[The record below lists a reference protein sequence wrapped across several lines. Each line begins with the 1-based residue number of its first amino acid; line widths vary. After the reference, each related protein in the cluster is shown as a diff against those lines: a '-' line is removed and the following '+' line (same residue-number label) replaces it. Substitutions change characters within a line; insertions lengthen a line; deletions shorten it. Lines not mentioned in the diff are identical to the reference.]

1 MTLKRKKR
9 SQAIVLY
16 VDGDQAFA
24 CSYRKRGRGARLRAE
39 GHSRLGQEINQ
50 IEPARLVDDLGG
62 VFRQLS
68 STTKDCIVV
77 LPAHLAP
84 SIILTVPDIS
94 PEDRKGFIQ
103 IQAEQQLPLPLSE
116 IHLATHEFQIG
127 NQDHALVVG
136 LRRDTVSKLKE
147 AVIANGFQ
155 VASITVDIAGVV
167 DHAVDGN
174 DSLADSCQLI
184 QGQSSLTVVTHAKGG
199 PTGLRHFRLSNG
211 GIDASTLERELRITL
226 GQFPQSS
233 QRQLTTLRTAKL
245 PGVSSEQ
252 HVPIS
257 EYRSLAGLNVINGAE
272 TCDLFVPIASSFFL
286 KGTSPL
292 EFLPSGTTRFGKIYG
307 QFNSRRNLWVG
318 MMSVVALTAIVFL
331 YQIFHLNGLQ
341 KQWNGLN
348 PFNPET
354 GLSMKDSVA
363 VVETVQGKRREF
375 RPWFDSSVPSLTTAR
390 AITRAFPETG
400 EIWLKQLNIR
410 DDSKVMATGSSSDQN
425 SLLATLDKLRIT
437 SGISNLE
444 LKSQQGSAPI
454 FFSFEFDWNPAGVST
469 STQ

>member
-1 MTLKRKKR
+1 MTLKSKKR

-24 CSYRKRGRGARLRAE
+24 YSYRKRGRGAKLRAE
-39 GHSRLGQEINQ
+39 GHSRLGQAINL

-77 LPAHLAP
+77 LPSHLAP
-84 SIILTVPDIS
+84 SVILKVPDID
-94 PEDRKGFIQ
+94 PEDQRGFIQ

-116 IHLATHEFQIG
+116 VHLATYEFQIG
-127 NQDHALVVG
+127 KQDHALVVG

-184 QGQSSLTVVTHAKGG
+184 QGQSSLTMVTHAEGG
-199 PTGLRHFRLSNG
+199 PTGLRHFHLANG
-211 GIDASTLERELRITL
+211 GMDAATLERELRITL

-233 QRQLTTLRTAKL
+233 RRQLTTLRTAKL
-245 PGVSSEQ
+245 PGASSEQ
-252 HVPIS
+252 PVPIS
-257 EYRSLAGLNVINGAE
+257 EHRSLAGLNVVDGTE
-272 TCDLFVPIASSFFL
+272 TSDLFVPIASSFFL

-292 EFLPSGTTRFGKIYG
+292 EFLPSISSRFDKIYG

-318 MMSVVALTAIVFL
+318 LMSVVALTAIAFL
-331 YQIFHLNGLQ
+331 YQIFRLDDLQ
-341 KQWNGLN
+341 KDWNR
-348 PFNPET
+348 
-354 GLSMKDSVA
+354 MKDRVA
-363 VVETVQGKRREF
+363 VVEAAQGKIREF

-410 DDSKVMATGSSSDQN
+410 NDSKVMATGSSRDQN
-425 SLLATLDKLRIT
+425 SLLAALRELRET
-437 SGISNLE
+437 SGISELE
-444 LKSQQGSAPI
+444 LKSRQGSDPI
-454 FFSFEFDWNPAGVST
+454 LFSLEFDWNPAGVS
-469 STQ
+469 SPTQ

>member
-24 CSYRKRGRGARLRAE
+24 YSYRKRGRGARLRAE

-155 VASITVDIAGVV
+155 MASITVDIAGVV
-167 DHAVDGN
+167 DHAVAGN

-184 QGQSSLTVVTHAKGG
+184 QGQSSLTMVTHAEGG
-199 PTGLRHFRLSNG
+199 PTGLRHFHLTNG
-211 GIDASTLERELRITL
+211 GIDTATLERELRITL

-245 PGVSSEQ
+245 PGVSSDQ

-257 EYRSLAGLNVINGAE
+257 EHRSIAGLKVVEGTE
-272 TCDLFVPIASSFFL
+272 TSDLFVPIASSFFL
-286 KGTSPL
+286 KGASPL
-292 EFLPSGTTRFGKIYG
+292 EFLPSRTSRFGKMYG

-318 MMSVVALTAIVFL
+318 SMSVVALIAIAFL
-331 YQIFHLNGLQ
+331 YQINSLNGLQ

-348 PFNPET
+348 PDT
-354 GLSMKDSVA
+354 GLSMRGSVA
-363 VVETVQGKRREF
+363 VVETVQGKIHEF
-375 RPWFDSSVPSLTTAR
+375 KPWFDSSVPSLTTAR
-390 AITRAFPETG
+390 AITLAFPKTG

-410 DDSKVMATGSSSDQN
+410 DDSKVLAKGSSRDQN
-425 SLLATLDKLRIT
+425 SLLDTWDRLLST

-444 LKSQQGSAPI
+444 LKSQQGSDPI
-454 FFSFEFDWNPAGVST
+454 FFSFEFNWNPAGIST
-469 STQ
+469 PIQ

>member
-1 MTLKRKKR
+1 MTLKGKNR

-24 CSYRKRGRGARLRAE
+24 CSYRKRGRGARLREE
-39 GHSRLGQEINQ
+39 GHSRLGQAINL
-50 IEPARLVDDLGG
+50 IKPARLADDLGG

-68 STTKDCIVV
+68 STTKDCVVV
-77 LPAHLAP
+77 LPSHSAP
-84 SIILTVPDIS
+84 SFILKVPDIGT
-94 PEDRKGFIQ
+94 EDRKGFVQ

-116 IHLATHEFQIG
+116 VHLATHEFQIG

-155 VASITVDIAGVV
+155 VASVTVDIAGVV

-184 QGQSSLTVVTHAKGG
+184 QGQSSLTMVTHAEGG
-199 PTGLRHFRLSNG
+199 PTGLRHFHLANG
-211 GIDASTLERELRITL
+211 GMDAATLERELRITL

-233 QRQLTTLRTAKL
+233 RRQLTTLRTAKL
-245 PGVSSEQ
+245 PGASSEQ
-252 HVPIS
+252 PVPIS
-257 EYRSLAGLNVINGAE
+257 EHRSLAGLNVVDGTE
-272 TCDLFVPIASSFFL
+272 TSDLFVPIASSFFL

-292 EFLPSGTTRFGKIYG
+292 EFLTSRTSRFGKIYG

-318 MMSVVALTAIVFL
+318 LMSAVALTAIAFL

-341 KQWNGLN
+341 KEWND
-348 PFNPET
+348 
-354 GLSMKDSVA
+354 MKDSVA
-363 VVETVQGKRREF
+363 VVEAVQGKIREF

-410 DDSKVMATGSSSDQN
+410 NDSKVMATGSSRDQN
-425 SLLATLDKLRIT
+425 SLLAALRELRET
-437 SGISNLE
+437 SGISELE
-444 LKSQQGSAPI
+444 LKSRQGSDPI
-454 FFSFEFDWNPAGVST
+454 LFSLEFDWNPAGVS
-469 STQ
+469 SPTQ

>member
-24 CSYRKRGRGARLRAE
+24 CSYRKRGRGAKLRAE
-39 GHSRLGQEINQ
+39 GHSRLGQQINQ

-68 STTKDCIVV
+68 STTKECILV

-127 NQDHALVVG
+127 NQNHALVMG

-184 QGQSSLTVVTHAKGG
+184 QGQSSLTMVTHVEGG
-199 PTGLRHFRLSNG
+199 PTGLRHFHLTNG
-211 GIDASTLERELRITL
+211 GMDAVTLERELRITL
-226 GQFPQSS
+226 GQFPQSL

-257 EYRSLAGLNVINGAE
+257 EHRSIAGLNVVNGAE
-272 TCDLFVPIASSFFL
+272 TSDLFVPIASSFFL
-286 KGTSPL
+286 KGASPL
-292 EFLPSGTTRFGKIYG
+292 EFLPSRTSRFGKMYG

-318 MMSVVALTAIVFL
+318 SMSVVALTAIAFL
-331 YQIFHLNGLQ
+331 YQINSLNGLQ
-341 KQWNGLN
+341 KGWNG
-348 PFNPET
+348 
-354 GLSMKDSVA
+354 MRDRVVA
-363 VVETVQGKRREF
+363 AENIRGKIREF

-410 DDSKVMATGSSSDQN
+410 DDSQVMATGSSRDQN

-444 LKSQQGSAPI
+444 LKSQQGSDPI
-454 FFSFEFDWNPAGVST
+454 FFSLKFDWNPPSASAP
-469 STQ
+469 TQ

>member
-1 MTLKRKKR
+1 MTLKSKKR

-24 CSYRKRGRGARLRAE
+24 YSYRKRGRGAKLRAE
-39 GHSRLGQEINQ
+39 GHSRLGEAINL

-77 LPAHLAP
+77 LPSHLAP
-84 SIILTVPDIS
+84 SVILKVPDID
-94 PEDRKGFIQ
+94 PEDQRGFIQ

-116 IHLATHEFQIG
+116 VHLATHEFQIG

-174 DSLADSCQLI
+174 VSLADSCQLI
-184 QGQSSLTVVTHAKGG
+184 QGQSSLTMVTHAEGG
-199 PTGLRHFRLSNG
+199 PTGLRHFHLANG
-211 GIDASTLERELRITL
+211 GMDAATLERELRITL

-233 QRQLTTLRTAKL
+233 RRQLTTLRTAKL
-245 PGVSSEQ
+245 PGASSEQ
-252 HVPIS
+252 PVPIS
-257 EYRSLAGLNVINGAE
+257 EHRSLAGLNVVDGTE
-272 TCDLFVPIASSFFL
+272 TSDLFVPIASSFFL

-292 EFLPSGTTRFGKIYG
+292 EFLPSISSRFDKIYG

-318 MMSVVALTAIVFL
+318 LMSVVALTAIAFL
-331 YQIFHLNGLQ
+331 YQIFRLDDLQ
-341 KQWNGLN
+341 KDWNR
-348 PFNPET
+348 
-354 GLSMKDSVA
+354 MKDRVA
-363 VVETVQGKRREF
+363 VVEAAQGKIREF

-390 AITRAFPETG
+390 AITKAFPETG

-410 DDSKVMATGSSSDQN
+410 NDSKNMKNVSKVMANGSSSDQN
-425 SLLATLDKLRIT
+425 TLLDTQDKLRIT
-437 SGISNLE
+437 SGISNFKG
-444 LKSQQGSAPI
+444 KSLQGSDPI
-454 FFSFEFDWNPAGVST
+454 SFSFEFDWNPAGVST

>member
-9 SQAIVLY
+9 SQAILLY

-24 CSYRKRGRGARLRAE
+24 YSYRKRGRGARLRAE

-167 DHAVDGN
+167 DHAVAGN

-184 QGQSSLTVVTHAKGG
+184 QGQSSLTMVTHAEGG
-199 PTGLRHFRLSNG
+199 PTGLRHFHLTNG
-211 GIDASTLERELRITL
+211 GIDTATLERELRITL

-257 EYRSLAGLNVINGAE
+257 EHRSIAGLNVVNGAE
-272 TCDLFVPIASSFFL
+272 TSDLFVPIASSFFL
-286 KGTSPL
+286 KGASPL
-292 EFLPSGTTRFGKIYG
+292 EFLPSSTSRFGKMYG
-307 QFNSRRNLWVG
+307 QFNSRRNLWLG
-318 MMSVVALTAIVFL
+318 LMSVVALTAIVFL
-331 YQIFHLNGLQ
+331 NKIYELKGLQ
-341 KQWNGLN
+341 KQWDD
-348 PFNPET
+348 
-354 GLSMKDSVA
+354 MKDSVA
-363 VVETVQGKRREF
+363 VVETVQGKIREF
-375 RPWFDSSVPSLTTAR
+375 RPWFDPSVPVPSLTTAR
-390 AITRAFPETG
+390 AITLAFPKTG

-410 DDSKVMATGSSSDQN
+410 DDSKITATGSSKDQN
-425 SLLATLDKLRIT
+425 SLLATLEKLRST

-444 LKSQQGSAPI
+444 LKSQQGSHPI
-454 FFSFEFDWNPAGVST
+454 SFSFEFDWNPAGVLAPA
-469 STQ
+469 QL

>member
-24 CSYRKRGRGARLRAE
+24 YSYRKRGRGAKLRAE

-167 DHAVDGN
+167 DHAVAGN

-184 QGQSSLTVVTHAKGG
+184 QGQSSLTMVTHAEGG
-199 PTGLRHFRLSNG
+199 PTGLRHFHLTNG
-211 GIDASTLERELRITL
+211 GIDTATLERELRITL

-257 EYRSLAGLNVINGAE
+257 EHRSIAGLNVVNGAE
-272 TCDLFVPIASSFFL
+272 TSDLFVPIASSFFL
-286 KGTSPL
+286 KGASPL
-292 EFLPSGTTRFGKIYG
+292 EFLPSRTSRFGKMYG

-318 MMSVVALTAIVFL
+318 SMSVVALIAIAFL
-331 YQIFHLNGLQ
+331 YQINSLNDCRSRILESG
-341 KQWNGLN
+341 
-348 PFNPET
+348 T
-354 GLSMKDSVA
+354 GMSMRDSVA
-363 VVETVQGKRREF
+363 VVETVQGKIREF

-390 AITRAFPETG
+390 AITGAFPETG

-410 DDSKVMATGSSSDQN
+410 DDSKIWPPD
-425 SLLATLDKLRIT
+425 LP
-437 SGISNLE
+437 GIKTACWLHWTNFEVHPAS
-444 LKSQQGSAPI
+444 PI
-454 FFSFEFDWNPAGVST
+454 WN
-469 STQ
+469 

>member
-16 VDGDQAFA
+16 VDGDQGFA
-24 CSYRKRGRGARLRAE
+24 YSYRKRGRGAKLRAE
-39 GHSRLGQEINQ
+39 GHSRLGQAIDQ

-62 VFRQLS
+62 LFRQLS

-116 IHLATHEFQIG
+116 IHLATHEYQIG

-174 DSLADSCQLI
+174 DSLAGSCQLI
-184 QGQSSLTVVTHAKGG
+184 QGQSSLAMVTHAEGG
-199 PTGLRHFRLSNG
+199 PTGLRHFHLTNG
-211 GIDASTLERELRITL
+211 GMDAAILERELRINL
-226 GQFPQSS
+226 GQFPQSL
-233 QRQLTTLRTAKL
+233 QRQLTALRTAKL
-245 PGVSSEQ
+245 PGVSSDQ
-252 HVPIS
+252 HVRIS
-257 EYRSLAGLNVINGAE
+257 EHQLMAGLKVVEGTE
-272 TCDLFVPIASSFFL
+272 TSDLFVPIASSFFL
-286 KGTSPL
+286 KGISPL
-292 EFLPSGTTRFGKIYG
+292 EFLPSRTSRFGKMYG

-318 MMSVVALTAIVFL
+318 SMSVVALTAIAFL
-331 YQIFHLNGLQ
+331 YQIFRLDDLQ
-341 KQWNGLN
+341 TDWNG
-348 PFNPET
+348 
-354 GLSMKDSVA
+354 MKDSVA
-363 VVETVQGKRREF
+363 VVETVGGKISEF
-375 RPWFDSSVPSLTTAR
+375 RPWHGSSVPRLTTAR

-410 DDSKVMATGSSSDQN
+410 DISKDTKIKDASKVMATGSSSDQN

-444 LKSQQGSAPI
+444 LKSQQGTDPI

>member
-24 CSYRKRGRGARLRAE
+24 FSYRKRGRGAKLRAE

-167 DHAVDGN
+167 DHAVAGN

-184 QGQSSLTVVTHAKGG
+184 QGQSSLTMVTHAEGG
-199 PTGLRHFRLSNG
+199 PTGLRHFRLTNG
-211 GIDASTLERELRITL
+211 GIDTATLERELRITL

-257 EYRSLAGLNVINGAE
+257 EHRSIAGLNVVNGAE
-272 TCDLFVPIASSFFL
+272 TSDLFVPIASSFFL
-286 KGTSPL
+286 KGASPL
-292 EFLPSGTTRFGKIYG
+292 EFLPSRTSRFGKMYG
-307 QFNSRRNLWVG
+307 QFNSWRNLWVG
-318 MMSVVALTAIVFL
+318 SMSVVALTAIAFL
-331 YQIFHLNGLQ
+331 YQINSLNGLQ
-341 KQWNGLN
+341 KGWNG
-348 PFNPET
+348 
-354 GLSMKDSVA
+354 MRDRVVA
-363 VVETVQGKRREF
+363 AENIRGKIREF

-410 DDSKVMATGSSSDQN
+410 DDSQVMATGSSRDQN

-444 LKSQQGSAPI
+444 LKSQQGSDPI
-454 FFSFEFDWNPAGVST
+454 FFSLEFDWNPPSASAP
-469 STQ
+469 TQ

>member
-1 MTLKRKKR
+1 MTLKGKNR

-77 LPAHLAP
+77 LPSHSAP
-84 SIILTVPDIS
+84 SVILKLPDIG
-94 PEDRKGFIQ
+94 PEDQKGFIQ
-103 IQAEQQLPLPLSE
+103 IQAEQRLPLPLSE

-127 NQDHALVVG
+127 NQDHALVMG
-136 LRRDTVSKLKE
+136 LRRDNVSKLKE

-174 DSLADSCQLI
+174 GSLADCCQLI
-184 QGQSSLTVVTHAKGG
+184 QGQSSLTMVTHAEGG
-199 PTGLRHFRLSNG
+199 PTGLRHFHLTNG
-211 GIDASTLERELRITL
+211 GIDAATLERELRITL

-257 EYRSLAGLNVINGAE
+257 EHRSLAGLNVVNSAE

-292 EFLPSGTTRFGKIYG
+292 EFLPSRTSRFDKMYG

-318 MMSVVALTAIVFL
+318 SMSVVALTAIVFL

-354 GLSMKDSVA
+354 GLSMKNSVA
-363 VVETVQGKRREF
+363 VVETVQGKIREF

-444 LKSQQGSAPI
+444 LKSQQGSDPI

>member
-16 VDGDQAFA
+16 VDGDQALA
-24 CSYRKRGRGARLRAE
+24 YSYRKRGRGAKLRAE
-39 GHSRLGQEINQ
+39 GHSRLGQQINQ

-68 STTKDCIVV
+68 STTKECILV

-127 NQDHALVVG
+127 NQNHALVMG
-136 LRRDTVSKLKE
+136 LRRDTVSKLRE

-184 QGQSSLTVVTHAKGG
+184 QGQSSLTMVIHAEGG
-199 PTGLRHFRLSNG
+199 PTGLRHFHLTNG
-211 GIDASTLERELRITL
+211 GMDAATLERELRITL
-226 GQFPQSS
+226 GQFPQSL

-245 PGVSSEQ
+245 PGVSSER
-252 HVPIS
+252 HIPIS
-257 EYRSLAGLNVINGAE
+257 EHRSIAGLNVVNGTE
-272 TCDLFVPIASSFFL
+272 TSDLFVPIASSFFL
-286 KGTSPL
+286 KGASPL
-292 EFLPSGTTRFGKIYG
+292 EFLPSRTSRFGKMYG

-318 MMSVVALTAIVFL
+318 SMSIVALTAIAFLDQVFRL
-331 YQIFHLNGLQ
+331 DSLQ
-341 KQWNGLN
+341 KDWDGIKNRV
-348 PFNPET
+348 
-354 GLSMKDSVA
+354 VA
-363 VVETVQGKRREF
+363 VKTVQGKIREF
-375 RPWFDSSVPSLTTAR
+375 RPWFDPSVPVPSLTTAR
-390 AITRAFPETG
+390 AITRAFPEKG

-410 DDSKVMATGSSSDQN
+410 DDSKITATGSSMDQN
-425 SLLATLDKLRIT
+425 SLLATLDNLRST

-444 LKSQQGSAPI
+444 LKSQQGSDPI
-454 FFSFEFDWNPAGVST
+454 SFSFEFDWNPAGALT
-469 STQ
+469 PAQL

>member
-16 VDGDQAFA
+16 VDGDQVFA
-24 CSYRKRGRGARLRAE
+24 CSYKKRGRGARLRAE
-39 GHSRLGQEINQ
+39 GHSRLGEEINQ
-50 IEPARLVDDLGG
+50 IESARLVDDLGG

-68 STTKDCIVV
+68 PTTKDCIVV
-77 LPAHLAP
+77 LPAYLAP

-127 NQDHALVVG
+127 NQDHTLVVG

-292 EFLPSGTTRFGKIYG
+292 EFLPSGTSRFGKIYG

-318 MMSVVALTAIVFL
+318 LMSVVALTAIVFL

>member
-167 DHAVDGN
+167 DHAAEGN

-184 QGQSSLTVVTHAKGG
+184 QGQSSLTMVTHAEGG
-199 PTGLRHFRLSNG
+199 PTGLRHFHLANG
-211 GIDASTLERELRITL
+211 GIDAATLERELRITL

-292 EFLPSGTTRFGKIYG
+292 EFLPSGTSRFGKIYG

-318 MMSVVALTAIVFL
+318 LMSVVALTAIVFL

-444 LKSQQGSAPI
+444 LKSQQGSDPI

>member
-24 CSYRKRGRGARLRAE
+24 CSYRKRGRGAKLRAE
-39 GHSRLGQEINQ
+39 GHSRLGQAIDQ

-62 VFRQLS
+62 LFRQLS

-127 NQDHALVVG
+127 NQNHALVVG
-136 LRRDTVSKLKE
+136 LRRDTVSKLNE

-174 DSLADSCQLI
+174 DSLAGSCQLI
-184 QGQSSLTVVTHAKGG
+184 QGQSSLTMVTHAEGG
-199 PTGLRHFRLSNG
+199 PTGLRHFHLTNG
-211 GIDASTLERELRITL
+211 GMDAATLEMELRINL
-226 GQFPQSS
+226 GQFPQSL
-233 QRQLTTLRTAKL
+233 QRQLTALRTAKL
-245 PGVSSEQ
+245 PGVSSDQ

-257 EYRSLAGLNVINGAE
+257 EHQLMAGLKVVEGTE
-272 TCDLFVPIASSFFL
+272 TSDLFVPIASSFFL

-292 EFLPSGTTRFGKIYG
+292 EFLPSRTSRFGKIYG

-318 MMSVVALTAIVFL
+318 SMSVVALTAIVFL

>member
-1 MTLKRKKR
+1 MILKRKKR

-24 CSYRKRGRGARLRAE
+24 CSYRKRGRGAKLRAE
-39 GHSRLGQEINQ
+39 GHSRLGQQINQ

-68 STTKDCIVV
+68 STTKECILV

-116 IHLATHEFQIG
+116 IYLATHEFQIG
-127 NQDHALVVG
+127 NQNHALVVG

-184 QGQSSLTVVTHAKGG
+184 QGQSSLTMVTHAEGG
-199 PTGLRHFRLSNG
+199 PTSLRHFHLTNG
-211 GIDASTLERELRITL
+211 GMDAATLERELRITL
-226 GQFPQSS
+226 GQLPQPL

-257 EYRSLAGLNVINGAE
+257 EHRSIAGLNVVNGAE
-272 TCDLFVPIASSFFL
+272 TSDLFVPIASSFFL
-286 KGTSPL
+286 KGASPL
-292 EFLPSGTTRFGKIYG
+292 EFLPSRTSRFGKMYG

-318 MMSVVALTAIVFL
+318 SMSVVALTAIAFL
-331 YQIFHLNGLQ
+331 SQFFRLDSLQ
-341 KQWNGLN
+341 KEW
-348 PFNPET
+348 
-354 GLSMKDSVA
+354 DSIKNSVVA
-363 VVETVQGKRREF
+363 VETVQGKIREF
-375 RPWFDSSVPSLTTAR
+375 RPWFDPSVPSLTTAR

-410 DDSKVMATGSSSDQN
+410 DDSKITANGSSRDQN
-425 SLLATLDKLRIT
+425 SLLATLDKLRST

-444 LKSQQGSAPI
+444 LKSQQGSDPI
-454 FFSFEFDWNPAGVST
+454 SFSFEFDWNPAGVLAPA
-469 STQ
+469 QL

>member
-9 SQAIVLY
+9 SQAILLY

-24 CSYRKRGRGARLRAE
+24 YSYRKRGRGARLRAE

-167 DHAVDGN
+167 DHAVAGN

-184 QGQSSLTVVTHAKGG
+184 QGQSSLTMVTHAEGG
-199 PTGLRHFRLSNG
+199 PTGLRHFHLTNG
-211 GIDASTLERELRITL
+211 GIDTATLERELRITL

-257 EYRSLAGLNVINGAE
+257 EHRSIAGLKVVNGAE
-272 TCDLFVPIASSFFL
+272 TSDLFVPIASSFFL
-286 KGTSPL
+286 KGASPL
-292 EFLPSGTTRFGKIYG
+292 EFLPSSTSRFGKMYG
-307 QFNSRRNLWVG
+307 QFNSRRNLWLG
-318 MMSVVALTAIVFL
+318 LMSVVALTAIVFL
-331 YQIFHLNGLQ
+331 NKIYELKGLQ
-341 KQWNGLN
+341 KQWDD
-348 PFNPET
+348 
-354 GLSMKDSVA
+354 MKDSVA
-363 VVETVQGKRREF
+363 VVETVQGKIREF
-375 RPWFDSSVPSLTTAR
+375 RPWFDPSVPVPSLTTAR
-390 AITRAFPETG
+390 AITLAFPKTG

-410 DDSKVMATGSSSDQN
+410 DDSKITATGSSKDQN
-425 SLLATLDKLRIT
+425 SLLATLEKLRST

-444 LKSQQGSAPI
+444 LKSQQGSHPI
-454 FFSFEFDWNPAGVST
+454 SFSFEFDWNPAGVLAPA
-469 STQ
+469 QL

>member
-16 VDGDQAFA
+16 VDGDQAVA
-24 CSYRKRGRGARLRAE
+24 CSYRKRGRGAKLRAE
-39 GHSRLGQEINQ
+39 GHSRLGQQLNQ

-94 PEDRKGFIQ
+94 PEDRKGFIR

-167 DHAVDGN
+167 DHAAEGN
-174 DSLADSCQLI
+174 GSLADSCQLI
-184 QGQSSLTVVTHAKGG
+184 QGQSSLTMVTHAEGG
-199 PTGLRHFRLSNG
+199 PTGLRHFHLANG
-211 GIDASTLERELRITL
+211 GIDAATLERELRITL

-233 QRQLTTLRTAKL
+233 QRQLTTLRTAKF

-252 HVPIS
+252 RVPVS
-257 EYRSLAGLNVINGAE
+257 EHRLMAGLNVVDGTE
-272 TCDLFVPIASSFFL
+272 TSDLFVPIASSFFL
-286 KGTSPL
+286 NGISPL
-292 EFLPSGTTRFGKIYG
+292 EFLPSRTSRFGKMYG

-318 MMSVVALTAIVFL
+318 SMSVVALTAIAFL
-331 YQIFHLNGLQ
+331 YQIFRLDDLQ
-341 KQWNGLN
+341 TDWNG
-348 PFNPET
+348 
-354 GLSMKDSVA
+354 MKDSVA
-363 VVETVQGKRREF
+363 VVETVGGKISEF
-375 RPWFDSSVPSLTTAR
+375 RPWHGSSVPRLTTAR

-410 DDSKVMATGSSSDQN
+410 DISKDMNIKDASKVMATGSSNDQN

-444 LKSQQGSAPI
+444 LKSQQGTDPI

>member
-1 MTLKRKKR
+1 MTLKSKKR

-24 CSYRKRGRGARLRAE
+24 YSYRKRGRGAKLRAE
-39 GHSRLGQEINQ
+39 GHSRLGQAINL

-77 LPAHLAP
+77 LPSHLAP
-84 SIILTVPDIS
+84 SVILKVPDID
-94 PEDRKGFIQ
+94 PEDQRGFIQ

-116 IHLATHEFQIG
+116 VHLATYEFQIG
-127 NQDHALVVG
+127 KQDHALVVG

-184 QGQSSLTVVTHAKGG
+184 QGQSSLTMVTHAEGG
-199 PTGLRHFRLSNG
+199 PTGLRHFHLANG
-211 GIDASTLERELRITL
+211 GMDAATLERELRITL

-233 QRQLTTLRTAKL
+233 RRQLTTLRTAKL
-245 PGVSSEQ
+245 PGASSEQ
-252 HVPIS
+252 PVPIS
-257 EYRSLAGLNVINGAE
+257 EHRSLAGLNVVDGTE
-272 TCDLFVPIASSFFL
+272 TSDLFVPIASSFFL

-292 EFLPSGTTRFGKIYG
+292 EFLPSISSRFDKIYG

-318 MMSVVALTAIVFL
+318 LMSVVALTAIAFL
-331 YQIFHLNGLQ
+331 YQIFRLDDLQ
-341 KQWNGLN
+341 KDWNR
-348 PFNPET
+348 
-354 GLSMKDSVA
+354 MKDRVA
-363 VVETVQGKRREF
+363 VVEAAQGKIREF

-410 DDSKVMATGSSSDQN
+410 NDSKDMKNVSKVMANGSSSDQ
-425 SLLATLDKLRIT
+425 STLLDTQDKLRIT
-437 SGISNLE
+437 SGISNFKG
-444 LKSQQGSAPI
+444 KSLQGSDPI
-454 FFSFEFDWNPAGVST
+454 SFSFEFDWNPAGVST

>member
-1 MTLKRKKR
+1 MILKRKKR

-24 CSYRKRGRGARLRAE
+24 CSYRKRGRGAKLRAE
-39 GHSRLGQEINQ
+39 GHSRLGQQINQ

-68 STTKDCIVV
+68 STTKECILV

-116 IHLATHEFQIG
+116 IYLATHEFQIG
-127 NQDHALVVG
+127 NQNHALVVG

-184 QGQSSLTVVTHAKGG
+184 QRQSSLTMVTHADGG
-199 PTGLRHFRLSNG
+199 PTSLRHFHLTNG
-211 GIDASTLERELRITL
+211 GMDAATLERELRITL
-226 GQFPQSS
+226 GQLPQPL

-257 EYRSLAGLNVINGAE
+257 EHRSIAGLNMVNGAE
-272 TCDLFVPIASSFFL
+272 TSDLFVPIASSFFL
-286 KGTSPL
+286 KGASPL
-292 EFLPSGTTRFGKIYG
+292 EFLPSRTSRFGKMYG

-318 MMSVVALTAIVFL
+318 SMSVVALTAIAFL
-331 YQIFHLNGLQ
+331 SQFFRLDSLQ
-341 KQWNGLN
+341 KEWDGIKN
-348 PFNPET
+348 
-354 GLSMKDSVA
+354 SVVA
-363 VVETVQGKRREF
+363 VETVQGKIREF
-375 RPWFDSSVPSLTTAR
+375 RPWFDPSVPVPSLTTAR

-410 DDSKVMATGSSSDQN
+410 DDSKITATGSSRDQN
-425 SLLATLDKLRIT
+425 SLLATLDKLRST

-444 LKSQQGSAPI
+444 LKSQQGSDPI
-454 FFSFEFDWNPAGVST
+454 SFSFEFDWNPAGVLAPA
-469 STQ
+469 QL

>member
-1 MTLKRKKR
+1 MTLKGKNR

-24 CSYRKRGRGARLRAE
+24 CSYRKRGRGARLREE
-39 GHSRLGQEINQ
+39 GHSRLGQAINL
-50 IEPARLVDDLGG
+50 IKPARLADDLGG

-68 STTKDCIVV
+68 STTKDCVVV
-77 LPAHLAP
+77 LPSHSAP
-84 SIILTVPDIS
+84 SFILKVPDIGT
-94 PEDRKGFIQ
+94 EDRKGFVQ

-116 IHLATHEFQIG
+116 VHLATHEFQIG

-155 VASITVDIAGVV
+155 VASVTVDIAGVV

-184 QGQSSLTVVTHAKGG
+184 QGQSSLTMVTHAEGG
-199 PTGLRHFRLSNG
+199 PTGLRHFHLANG
-211 GIDASTLERELRITL
+211 GMDAATLERELRITL

-233 QRQLTTLRTAKL
+233 RRQLTTLRTAKL
-245 PGVSSEQ
+245 PGASSEQ
-252 HVPIS
+252 PVPIS
-257 EYRSLAGLNVINGAE
+257 EHRSLAGLNVVDGTE
-272 TCDLFVPIASSFFL
+272 TSDLFVPIASSFFL

-292 EFLPSGTTRFGKIYG
+292 EFLPSITSRFGKIYG

-318 MMSVVALTAIVFL
+318 LMSAVALTAIAFL

-341 KQWNGLN
+341 KEWND
-348 PFNPET
+348 
-354 GLSMKDSVA
+354 MKDSVA
-363 VVETVQGKRREF
+363 VVEAVQGKIREF

-410 DDSKVMATGSSSDQN
+410 NDSKVMATGSSRDQN
-425 SLLATLDKLRIT
+425 SLLAALRELRET
-437 SGISNLE
+437 SGISELE
-444 LKSQQGSAPI
+444 LKSRQGSDPI
-454 FFSFEFDWNPAGVST
+454 LFSLEFDWNPAGVS
-469 STQ
+469 SPTQ

>member
-24 CSYRKRGRGARLRAE
+24 YSYRKRGRGVKLRAE
-39 GHSRLGQEINQ
+39 GHSRLGQQINQ
-50 IEPARLVDDLGG
+50 IESVRLVDDLRG

-68 STTKDCIVV
+68 STTKECILV

-127 NQDHALVVG
+127 NQDHALVMG

-155 VASITVDIAGVV
+155 VASITVDIAGVL

-174 DSLADSCQLI
+174 DSLGDSCQLI
-184 QGQSSLTVVTHAKGG
+184 QGLSCLTMVTHAEGG
-199 PTGLRHFRLSNG
+199 PTGLRHFHLTNG
-211 GIDASTLERELRITL
+211 GMDAATLERELRITL
-226 GQFPQSS
+226 GQFPQSL
-233 QRQLTTLRTAKL
+233 QRQLTTLCTAKL

-257 EYRSLAGLNVINGAE
+257 EHRSIAGLNVVNVAE
-272 TCDLFVPIASSFFL
+272 TSDLFVPIASSFFL
-286 KGTSPL
+286 KGASPL
-292 EFLPSGTTRFGKIYG
+292 EFLPSRTSRFGKMYG

-318 MMSVVALTAIVFL
+318 SMSVVALTAIAFL
-331 YQIFHLNGLQ
+331 SQLFQLDELQ
-341 KQWNGLN
+341 TNWNG
-348 PFNPET
+348 
-354 GLSMKDSVA
+354 MKEKVA
-363 VVETVQGKRREF
+363 AVETVQGKIREF
-375 RPWFDSSVPSLTTAR
+375 RPWFDPSVPVPSLTTAR
-390 AITRAFPETG
+390 AITRAFPPTG
-400 EIWLKQLNIR
+400 EIWLKQLSIR
-410 DDSKVMATGSSSDQN
+410 DDSKITATGSSKDQK
-425 SLLATLDKLRIT
+425 SLLATLVKLRST

-444 LKSQQGSAPI
+444 LKSQQGSEPI
-454 FFSFEFDWNPAGVST
+454 SFSFEFDWNPTGVLAPA
-469 STQ
+469 QL

>member
-1 MTLKRKKR
+1 MTLKGKNK

-24 CSYRKRGRGARLRAE
+24 YSYRKRGRGAKLRAE
-39 GHSRLGQEINQ
+39 GHSRLGQQINQ

-292 EFLPSGTTRFGKIYG
+292 EFLPSGTSRFGKIYG

-318 MMSVVALTAIVFL
+318 LMSVVALTAIVFL

-444 LKSQQGSAPI
+444 LKSQQGSDPI
-454 FFSFEFDWNPAGVST
+454 FFSFEFDWNPADVST
-469 STQ
+469 PAQ

>member
-9 SQAIVLY
+9 SQAILLY

-24 CSYRKRGRGARLRAE
+24 CSYRKRGRGAAKLRAE

-68 STTKDCIVV
+68 SATKDCIVV

-116 IHLATHEFQIG
+116 MHLATHEFQIG
-127 NQDHALVVG
+127 NQNHALVVG
-136 LRRDTVSKLKE
+136 LRKNTVSKLKE

-167 DHAVDGN
+167 DHAVAGN

-184 QGQSSLTVVTHAKGG
+184 QGQSSLTMVTHAEGG
-199 PTGLRHFRLSNG
+199 PTGLRHFHLTNG
-211 GIDASTLERELRITL
+211 GIDAATLERELRITL

-257 EYRSLAGLNVINGAE
+257 EHRSIAGLNVVNGAE
-272 TCDLFVPIASSFFL
+272 TSDLFVLIASSFFL
-286 KGTSPL
+286 KGASPL
-292 EFLPSGTTRFGKIYG
+292 EFLPSRTSRLGKMYG

-318 MMSVVALTAIVFL
+318 SMSVVALIAIAFL
-331 YQIFHLNGLQ
+331 YQINSLNGLQ
-341 KQWNGLN
+341 KQWNDLN
-348 PFNPET
+348 PDT
-354 GLSMKDSVA
+354 GLSMRGNVA
-363 VVETVQGKRREF
+363 AVETVQGKIHEF

-390 AITRAFPETG
+390 AITLAFPETG

-410 DDSKVMATGSSSDQN
+410 DDSKVLAKGSSRDQN
-425 SLLATLDKLRIT
+425 SLLATWDKLLST

-444 LKSQQGSAPI
+444 LKSQQGSDPI
-454 FFSFEFDWNPAGVST
+454 FFSFEFNWNPASIST
-469 STQ
+469 PIQ

>member
-1 MTLKRKKR
+1 MTLKSKKR

-24 CSYRKRGRGARLRAE
+24 YSYRKRGRGAKLRAE
-39 GHSRLGQEINQ
+39 GHSRLGQAINL

-68 STTKDCIVV
+68 STTKDYIVV
-77 LPAHLAP
+77 LPSHLAP
-84 SIILTVPDIS
+84 SVILKVPDID
-94 PEDRKGFIQ
+94 PEDQRGFIQ

-116 IHLATHEFQIG
+116 VHLATYEFQIG
-127 NQDHALVVG
+127 KQDHALVVG

-147 AVIANGFQ
+147 AVIANGLQ

-184 QGQSSLTVVTHAKGG
+184 QGQSSLTMVTHAEGG
-199 PTGLRHFRLSNG
+199 PTGLRHFHLANG
-211 GIDASTLERELRITL
+211 GMDAATLERELRITL

-233 QRQLTTLRTAKL
+233 RRQLTTLRTAKL
-245 PGVSSEQ
+245 PGASSEQ
-252 HVPIS
+252 PVPIS
-257 EYRSLAGLNVINGAE
+257 EHRSLAGLNVVDGTE
-272 TCDLFVPIASSFFL
+272 TSDLFVPIASSFFL

-292 EFLPSGTTRFGKIYG
+292 EFLPSISSRFDKIYG

-318 MMSVVALTAIVFL
+318 LMSVVALTAIAFL
-331 YQIFHLNGLQ
+331 YQIFRLDDLQ
-341 KQWNGLN
+341 KDWNR
-348 PFNPET
+348 
-354 GLSMKDSVA
+354 MKDRVA
-363 VVETVQGKRREF
+363 VVEAAQGKIREF
-375 RPWFDSSVPSLTTAR
+375 RPWFDLSVPSLTTAR

-410 DDSKVMATGSSSDQN
+410 NDSKDMKNVSKVMANGSSSDQ
-425 SLLATLDKLRIT
+425 STLLDTQDKLRIT
-437 SGISNLE
+437 SGISNFKG
-444 LKSQQGSAPI
+444 KSLQGSDPI
-454 FFSFEFDWNPAGVST
+454 SFSFEFDWNPAGVST